1 MKTEKKAV
9 QRHYA
14 VCPHDC
20 PSTCALEVEKQDEN
34 TIGRIHG
41 SKKNSYTDGVICA
54 KVARYAERVHNPDRL
69 RTPMKRVGA
78 KGVGI
83 EAFEPISWDEALDTI
98 AERFQEIAHEDGPE
112 AIWPY
117 FYAGTMGW
125 CQQYAAHRLR
135 YAMGYS
141 RQKETICV
149 GISNAGWQAGI
160 GSKKGVDTQEVAESD
175 LIVIWGGNPVH
186 TQINVMTHVAK
197 ATRNGAKLV
206 VVDPYRTPTAA
217 KADLHLKLRPGT
229 DGALA
234 CAVMHQ
240 LLEDGNVDLPYLE
253 KYTDFDDGVRAHL
266 KSRTPEWAAAITGL
280 KAEEIVEFARM
291 YGASAK
297 SFIRVGYGMS
307 RSRNGA
313 SNMHAVTCLPAMTGA
328 WQYLGGGALYGHGD
342 IYTRVDRKF
351 FHGAQLAD
359 TAARELDMSRI
370 GPVLT
375 GDLKDLG
382 DGPQV
387 KALFIQS
394 TNPMVVA
401 PDLNKVHRG
410 FAREDLFIV
419 VHEQVMTETAAM
431 ADILLPATTFL
442 EHDDLYSA
450 SGHTSLQVSKRIIN
464 PYAECRSNHEV
475 VQGLAERLGIKD
487 ELFEMDAL
495 QMVDRALAQ
504 AGLPS
509 ADEVHAAQ
517 GIDLAD
523 GFEEAHFLNGFGH
536 ADRRF
541 HFYADWQALGD
552 REKRLPVLPDHAEL
566 IDQADADHPFR
577 LVTAP
582 ARTFL
587 NSSFTETGSSLK
599 KEKRPTLF
607 IHPEDCSEYRIAEG
621 DVVTLGNSLG
631 QVRVWAKPFEGVSR
645 GVLIVEGIWPN
656 GAFLDGV
663 GINALISAEPAL
675 PNGGAVFHDTKVWI
689 KKEEK

>member
-1 MKTEKKAV
+1 MKTQNKAV

-20 PSTCALEVEKQDEN
+20 PSTCSLEVEKKDGN
-34 TIGRIHG
+34 TVGRIHG
-41 SKKNSYTDGVICA
+41 SKNNSYTSGVICA
-54 KVARYAERVHNPDRL
+54 KVSRYAERVHNPERL
-69 RTPMKRVGA
+69 TTPMKRVGD

-83 EAFEPISWDEALDTI
+83 DAFEPISWDEALDTI
-98 AERFQEIAHEDGPE
+98 AQRFEKIANEDGPE

-117 FYAGTMGW
+117 YYAGTMGW

-149 GISNAGWQAGI
+149 GISNPGWHAGVGC
-160 GSKKGVDTQEVAESD
+160 KKGVDTQEVAKSD

-197 ATRNGAKLV
+197 AIRNGAKLV
-206 VVDPYRTPTAA
+206 VVDPYRTPTAM
-217 KADLHLKLRPGT
+217 KADFHLKLRPGT

-234 CAVMHQ
+234 CAVMYQ
-240 LLEDGNVDLPYLE
+240 LLEDNTIDLPYLE
-253 KYTDFDDGVRAHL
+253 KYTDFDEGVRSHL
-266 KSRTPEWAAAITGL
+266 KTKTPKWASEVTGL
-280 KAEEIVEFARM
+280 TVDEIVEFARM

-313 SNMHAVTCLPAMTGA
+313 SNMHAVSCLPAMTGA

-342 IYTRVDRKF
+342 IYKRVDRNYF
-351 FHGAQLAD
+351 QGLMQANTF
-359 TAARELDMSRI
+359 TRELDMSRI

-375 GDLKDLG
+375 GDPRDLG

-410 FAREDLFIV
+410 FERDDLFIV
-419 VHEQVMTETAAM
+419 VHEQIMTETAAM

-442 EHDDLYSA
+442 EHDDIYSA
-450 SGHTSLQVSKRIIN
+450 SGHTTLQVSKQLIS
-464 PYAECRSNHEV
+464 PYADCRSNHDV
-475 VQGLAERLGIKD
+475 VRGLAQRLGVKH
-487 ELFEMDAL
+487 ELFDMDAL
-495 QMVDRALAQ
+495 QMVDKALKA
-504 AGLPS
+504 AELPS
-509 ADEVHAAQ
+509 ADEVHARQ
-517 GIDLAD
+517 GIDLAES
-523 GFEEAHFLNGFGH
+523 FEDAHFLNGFGH
-536 ADRRF
+536 ADGRF
-541 HFYADWQALGD
+541 HFYADWHALGD
-552 REKRLPVLPDHAEL
+552 HERQLPVLPDHAEL
-566 IDQADADHPFR
+566 IDSADATHPFR

-607 IHPEDCSEYRIAEG
+607 IHPEDCAVYGIAEG
-621 DVVTLGNSLG
+621 DLVSLGNSLG
-631 QVRVWAKPFEGVSR
+631 QVRVWAKPFEGVSQ

-656 GAFLDGV
+656 AAFPDGV

-675 PNGGAVFHDTKVWI
+675 PNGGAVFHDTKVWV
-689 KKEEK
+689 KKDAQ